1 MHLKRYISFFLLF
14 SLFLILSHDFIP
26 HTHKDEIE
34 LEAYPHDDNGYEE
47 SNIFSFF
54 QHQGQYILISA
65 EVPDDII
72 IQPLFFNSYFASF
85 ILKYDCSSK
94 LDIPPKIPE
103 SCIYINFS
111 HLASCAHF
119 RAPPFFI
126 F

>member
-1 MHLKRYISFFLLF
+1 MRLKRYISFFLLF

-54 QHQGQYILISA
+54 QHQGQYILISS
-65 EVPDDII
+65 ELSKDNIYKSVVFDFVYV
-72 IQPLFFNSYFASF
+72 L
-85 ILKYDCSSK
+85 LGYDSSGPE
-94 LDIPPKIPE
+94 LDIPPRIPE
-103 SCIYINFS
+103 DFICIPPP
-111 HLASCAHF
+111 HLISCAHF

-126 F
+126 S